1 MNFTELKGL
10 IGLTFRDPQQA
21 ARILIAQGWPLSA
34 RWMGLVLAI
43 SVSAILAYLS
53 AQIFPAPDLGGEM
66 APVLNLTYTPMALAG
81 MQLVAITLAAGLM
94 SGVGR
99 MFGGRGSFEDALLL
113 TVWIE
118 VMLLL
123 VQVVQV
129 LLSLV
134 VPGVAGMLGIAA
146 IAMFLWLTVQ
156 FTKELHGFTS
166 NLKVTLGLF
175 GTALA
180 AGFLLSFIA
189 AAFGLFP
196 EVPQ

>member
-1 MNFTELKGL
+1 MNFDELKGL
-10 IGLTFRDPQQA
+10 IGLTYRDPQQA
-21 ARILIAQGWPLSA
+21 ARILLAQGWPVSA
-34 RWMGLVLAI
+34 RWMGLVLAV

-53 AQIFPAPDLGGEM
+53 AQLFPAPELDPEV
-66 APVLNLTYTPMALAG
+66 APVLNLTYMPLALAG
-81 MQLVAITLAAGLM
+81 MQIVAVTLAAGLM

-118 VMLLL
+118 IMLLL

-129 LLSLV
+129 ILSLFL
-134 VPGVAGMLGIAA
+134 PGAAGILGIAA
-146 IAMFLWLTVQ
+146 IALFLWLTVQ
-156 FTKELHGFTS
+156 FTKELHGFS
-166 NLKVTLGLF
+166 SSLKVTMGLF